1 MKEPEPKVKLHT
13 WPVLSCDH
21 ICKQDSVEQ
30 SHCTRV
36 AVKRYRDILYI
47 GGRQNLLSS
56 TSFRNLSNT
65 KNWRICFGMIGEGF
79 EPSPPKRLVPET
91 SALDRSAI
99 QPIYIFIRLK
109 KVFSFFFPL
118 ST

>member
-1 MKEPEPKVKLHT
+1 MSNKKNKHLETITNFYQTSRMKEAEPYVKLHT

-30 SHCTRV
+30 SDCTPV

-56 TSFRNLSNT
+56 TSLKKKKSKQAKKKENIILL
-65 KNWRICFGMIGEGF
+65 IGEGF
-79 EPSPPKRLVPET
+79 EPSPPKRLVP
-91 SALDRSAI
+91 
-99 QPIYIFIRLK
+99 
-109 KVFSFFFPL
+109 
-118 ST
+118 